1 MAEPKKTSEKAKR
14 SSKPSAADK
23 PKDEVIEGSAI
34 EKPAM
39 AESTPPVNESAKPQ
53 NQSSTSQDRRRST
66 MLVSQSLAVMMAGVA
81 VVVALIAL
89 AVSVVTY
96 QQTADDTPSGK
107 PAQTAT
113 INDVDQANLDKL
125 GQRLDSLA
133 ALIAQN
139 AGHYES
145 LQQELANAASSGPS
159 ETPDMTSLDDLIIRL
174 EALETAGANR
184 IAAPAVTDEPAMQ
197 GGFDKRQA
205 GLLAAAGLLAENLA
219 GRNLEIW
226 VSVLDDLQWPGV
238 DAADRDIIRGAA
250 RMPADSRADLLSLGR
265 MQLAPMVQALN
276 KADDGSGLFEQAR
289 ARLANLIQLR
299 RTGGGSDQPET
310 LLASFE
316 SALDQADFDAAFA
329 AATIWSSAGL
339 DGLESWLSA
348 AHRRHD
354 LDQAVNRLVAILVQ
368 HAAGQS

>member
-113 INDVDQANLDKL
+113 ITVVDQANLDKL

-174 EALETAGANR
+174 EALEAAGANQ

-205 GLLAAAGLLAENLA
+205 GLFAAAGLLAENLA

-226 VSVLDDLQWPGV
+226 VGVLDDLQWPGV

-265 MQLAPMVQALN
+265 MQLAPMVQGLN